1 MKRYFILFI
10 SFFMVSLLS
19 NAQDYDEITDD
30 GTFTAD
36 NFKRDKNFG
45 VSDSIQSQHKEIPR
59 GLKVWTIDERFGDRK
74 AAQPDTIS
82 NMFMN
87 TFFTTG
93 LRGEFN
99 SLGNLGSPRQNRI
112 FIDRVEIPEFFFLA
126 PYDKFIIQPSNFHF
140 TSTLSPIT
148 NLSYSTAGDRTNGE
162 DQFRALFAVN
172 AGKAWGFGFK
182 FDYIYGRGYYS
193 YQSTSHINY
202 SFWSTYTGEK
212 YQTNF
217 LFSLN
222 HQKVSE
228 NGGIAND
235 AYITHPEIFSEA
247 FETNEIPTIL
257 QKNWN
262 RNDNQHIFFNHR
274 YSLGFFRKVAM
285 TKEEIEARKFAMK
298 SMQSQEEDK
307 ARQSAMKEAQELGE
321 EFDEEEYSKRLK
333 EKNKKNNSSID
344 NKKLVSI
351 DLSNKGELQ
360 DSITIT
366 DLKQKQVSDNKTE
379 IEWMKDEYVPVT
391 SFIHTASFDNYR
403 RIYQAYETPNSF
415 YLNNYY
421 YKNATASDSI
431 YDQTKHW
438 SLKNTFAIALLEGFN
453 KWAKAGLKAFVSHEL
468 RHYELPTLL
477 TASAGTSSNPLFGG
491 FEKTN
496 KNDISVGSQLLKA
509 NGKTLHYD
517 VSAEAW
523 VAGDKAGQLHID
535 ANADL
540 KFPLLGDTVQ
550 FVATAFF
557 HRTAPSFYMNTF
569 RSRHFWWDN
578 NLDKQIHSRLLGV
591 FALKKIM
598 TKLRVGYDVLKNYT
612 YFGLKNDRTAYG
624 NNYLVKDNQVNVRQN
639 SGAISLLTL
648 QLQQDFKFGIFNW
661 QNLITFQKS
670 SNETVLPT
678 PTLNIY
684 SNLFVRFTIAR
695 VLNCDLGVDVRY
707 FTKYYA
713 PEYIPG
719 IGAFG
724 IQETEASRTEIGNY
738 PILNAYANFKL
749 QNTRFFIMLSHLNSG
764 DGGNYFFTPHYP
776 LNQRI
781 VRFGL
786 SWNFFN

>member
-1 MKRYFILFI
+1 M
-10 SFFMVSLLS
+10 
-19 NAQDYDEITDD
+19 
-30 GTFTAD
+30 
-36 NFKRDKNFG
+36 
-45 VSDSIQSQHKEIPR
+45 
-59 GLKVWTIDERFGDRK
+59 
-74 AAQPDTIS
+74 
-82 NMFMN
+82 
-87 TFFTTG
+87 
-93 LRGEFN
+93 
-99 SLGNLGSPRQNRI
+99 
-112 FIDRVEIPEFFFLA
+112 
-126 PYDKFIIQPSNFHF
+126 
-140 TSTLSPIT
+140 
-148 NLSYSTAGDRTNGE
+148 
-162 DQFRALFAVN
+162 
-172 AGKAWGFGFK
+172 
-182 FDYIYGRGYYS
+182 
-193 YQSTSHINY
+193 
-202 SFWSTYTGEK
+202 
-212 YQTNF
+212 
-217 LFSLN
+217 
-222 HQKVSE
+222 
-228 NGGIAND
+228 
-235 AYITHPEIFSEA
+235 
-247 FETNEIPTIL
+247 
-257 QKNWN
+257 
-262 RNDNQHIFFNHR
+262 
-274 YSLGFFRKVAM
+274 
-285 TKEEIEARKFAMK
+285 
-298 SMQSQEEDK
+298 
-307 ARQSAMKEAQELGE
+307 
-321 EFDEEEYSKRLK
+321 
-333 EKNKKNNSSID
+333 
-344 NKKLVSI
+344 
-351 DLSNKGELQ
+351 SNKGELQ

-695 VLNCDLGVDVRY
+695 VLNCDLGVDGRY
-707 FTKYYA
+707 FTRYYA

-724 IQETEASRTEIGNY
+724 IQETEASRTKIGNY